1 MCVTVTL
8 FEAVRLHP
16 LVMKARMPSYRN
28 AVPLFTSISRG
39 VQPGSLHARTHALQ
53 MKLVQDGVVV
63 ALVKL
68 IGVENSTAHR
78 LVSGCLANL
87 TTRRDVTWEL
97 LQANGHQVG
106 ADEWLLR
113 RKATAVPT

>member
-1 MCVTVTL
+1 MA
-8 FEAVRLHP
+8 FERD
-16 LVMKARMPSYRN
+16 
-28 AVPLFTSISRG
+28 RG
-39 VQPGSLHARTHALQ
+39 THARTRARTHEHTHAQ

-106 ADEWLLR
+106 FG
-113 RKATAVPT
+113 

>member
-1 MCVTVTL
+1 
-8 FEAVRLHP
+8 
-16 LVMKARMPSYRN
+16 
-28 AVPLFTSISRG
+28 
-39 VQPGSLHARTHALQ
+39 

-68 IGVENSTAHR
+68 IGVENSTVHR

-106 ADEWLLR
+106 IAGERLIHLRVLLLYL
-113 RKATAVPT
+113 KVPHEK

>member
-1 MCVTVTL
+1 ML
-8 FEAVRLHP
+8 SF
-16 LVMKARMPSYRN
+16 RN
-28 AVPLFTSISRG
+28 VVPPYIS
-39 VQPGSLHARTHALQ
+39 VACDVHTGSRHARTHTQ

-106 ADEWLLR
+106 VNVWLSP
-113 RKATAVPT
+113 RKAATVSYSNNTKKTIQT